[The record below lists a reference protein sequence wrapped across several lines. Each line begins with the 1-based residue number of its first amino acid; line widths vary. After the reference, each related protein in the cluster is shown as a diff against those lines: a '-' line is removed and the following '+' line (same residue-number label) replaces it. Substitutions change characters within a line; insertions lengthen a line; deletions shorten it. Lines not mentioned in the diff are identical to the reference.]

1 MDREE
6 GSTVSTKHLAPGT
19 RRVWCYRSP
28 CSLTN
33 VVESRI
39 KFSLFFPGMPRAGDV
54 CVCVCV
60 DCGGVK
66 SVGWGLSVVA
76 AVAAVWIPVEE
87 IRQMEE
93 VR

>member
-1 MDREE
+1 MYREE

-54 CVCVCV
+54 CV
-60 DCGGVK
+60 DCGGGVK

>member
-1 MDREE
+1 
-6 GSTVSTKHLAPGT
+6 
-19 RRVWCYRSP
+19 
-28 CSLTN
+28 

-39 KFSLFFPGMPRAGDV
+39 KFSLFFQVCRELEM
-54 CVCVCV
+54 CVCG